1 MLVQVFRRNDLK
13 RGDNMTEK
21 FNLIEI
27 CDCNVIH
34 EDIVN
39 QVRDKMPQEESLYD
53 LAELFKV
60 FGDSTRIRIL
70 WALHEAEMC
79 VCDIAVL
86 LNMTQSAISHQL
98 RVLKQANLVKN
109 RKEGKVVYYS
119 LVDDHVREIFDQGLI
134 HINEK

>member
-1 MLVQVFRRNDLK
+1 MLAHVFRWNDLK

-21 FNLIEI
+21 FNLIER
-27 CDCNVIH
+27 CDWNVIH

>member
-1 MLVQVFRRNDLK
+1 
-13 RGDNMTEK
+13 MTEK
-21 FNLIEI
+21 FNLIER
-27 CDCNVIH
+27 CDRNVIH

-119 LVDDHVREIFDQGLI
+119 LVDEHVRQIFDQGLI
-134 HINEK
+134 HINEERNQEDDDRNEKD